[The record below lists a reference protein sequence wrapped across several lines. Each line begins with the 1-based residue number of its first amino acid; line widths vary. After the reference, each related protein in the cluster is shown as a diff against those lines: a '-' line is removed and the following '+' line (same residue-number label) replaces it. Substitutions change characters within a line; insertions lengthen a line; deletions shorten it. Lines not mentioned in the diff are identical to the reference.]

1 MKTFDEWKR
10 DNSAEMD
17 SGSIIATGMLVII
30 IIVSFIAA

>member
-17 SGSIIATGMLVII
+17 LGSVLATVMLFVII
-30 IIVSFIAA
+30 LVGCLAA